1 MQLEKMLAIRNNK
14 IVYVDGDTCYK
25 VFNEDYL
32 KEDIFKEA
40 YNQVRVESLGL
51 SVPKVLGVTT
61 VEGKWTLSSQFIPGR
76 TLSRLMTLEPE
87 KKAAYMELFV
97 RVQRQMHSRNC
108 PQLTRLQ
115 EKMDNRIS
123 RTDLPATVRYSLHE
137 DILSMPRENH
147 I

>member
-51 SVPKVLGVTT
+51 SVPKVLSVTT

-76 TLSRLMTLEPE
+76 TLSRLMTLEP
-87 KKAAYMELFV
+87 
-97 RVQRQMHSRNC
+97 
-108 PQLTRLQ
+108 
-115 EKMDNRIS
+115 
-123 RTDLPATVRYSLHE
+123 
-137 DILSMPRENH
+137 
-147 I
+147 